1 MRLSRRNLCCAAVLC
16 SFFLLTS
23 CSSHQKTTKHP
34 SLGASNSGIASSE
47 APCALPSGDVE
58 DVEESTLAEP
68 EQSAKEEIAART
80 EQQKDL
86 TQRVAEAEKRI
97 ASFREKALH
106 EARDAAA
113 DLAQAIVNKLVA

>member
-1 MRLSRRNLCCAAVLC
+1 MLC

-23 CSSHQKTTKHP
+23 CSSHQKTAKHP

-68 EQSAKEEIAART
+68 EQSAKEEIAALDRLGDWKYVFLLQVSFSKKGKLSRT
-80 EQQKDL
+80 TIL
-86 TQRVAEAEKRI
+86 
-97 ASFREKALH
+97 
-106 EARDAAA
+106 
-113 DLAQAIVNKLVA
+113 